1 MLIGGGGGGG
11 GGGGKV
17 VKLITS
23 KKVDEVI
30 SVGISD
36 LIVFSISVDLK

>member
-11 GGGGKV
+11 IGL
-17 VKLITS
+17 KLIFS

-36 LIVFSISVDLK
+36 LIVFSISVVLK